1 MNSDSSNGSSCRHF
15 IKYRNTKMQKI
26 QNILEVGRWLEL
38 PVKFT
43 VGLMP
48 ELVGGAVAAV
58 PVGTII
64 LTSSTLKRS
73 QEVSETKMRRR
84 RGLNITIV
92 VDVVG
97 GKSSVLLYKLSL
109 FFRLL
114 LNFDATFD
122 IRSGRDHS

>member
-1 MNSDSSNGSSCRHF
+1 M
-15 IKYRNTKMQKI
+15 
-26 QNILEVGRWLEL
+26 EL

-48 ELVGGAVAAV
+48 ELVGGAV

-97 GKSSVLLYKLSL
+97 GKTSVLLYKLSL
-109 FFRLL
+109 V
-114 LNFDATFD
+114 
-122 IRSGRDHS
+122 

>member
-1 MNSDSSNGSSCRHF
+1 M
-15 IKYRNTKMQKI
+15 
-26 QNILEVGRWLEL
+26 EL

-73 QEVSETKMRRR
+73 QEVSETKMRGRR
-84 RGLNITIV
+84 R
-92 VDVVG
+92 
-97 GKSSVLLYKLSL
+97 
-109 FFRLL
+109 
-114 LNFDATFD
+114 
-122 IRSGRDHS
+122 

>member
-1 MNSDSSNGSSCRHF
+1 M
-15 IKYRNTKMQKI
+15 
-26 QNILEVGRWLEL
+26 EL

-97 GKSSVLLYKLSL
+97 GKSSVLLCKLSL
-109 FFRLL
+109 V
-114 LNFDATFD
+114 
-122 IRSGRDHS
+122 

>member
-1 MNSDSSNGSSCRHF
+1 M
-15 IKYRNTKMQKI
+15 
-26 QNILEVGRWLEL
+26 EL

-48 ELVGGAVAAV
+48 ELVGGAVAVAV

-109 FFRLL
+109 V
-114 LNFDATFD
+114 
-122 IRSGRDHS
+122 